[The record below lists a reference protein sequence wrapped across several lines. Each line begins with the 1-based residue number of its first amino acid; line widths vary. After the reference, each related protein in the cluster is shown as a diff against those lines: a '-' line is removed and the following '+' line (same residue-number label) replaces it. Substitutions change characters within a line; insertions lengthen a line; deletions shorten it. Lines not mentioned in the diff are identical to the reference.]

1 VSDQSPET
9 VSAQRQLASDREN
22 MPAEATRRRGLV
34 GRLRARPKLT
44 VALLVA
50 TVMAT
55 QLVGVYIDRNGYWK
69 HYDDTPSGVVEHVI
83 DIVLVH
89 RRERQPSPL
98 PDLLCTP
105 DNNRLGAL
113 KWTLVK
119 NIDSPKT
126 VKRYRF
132 ETDRWSVTETGSRAR
147 VTVGITA
154 LVDEDPQYN
163 VTQLWEFNLEH
174 TDRWRTCSS
183 SQIS

>member
-1 VSDQSPET
+1 MDDQDSET
-9 VSAQRQLASDREN
+9 GLAQRQVAPDREN
-22 MPAEATRRRGLV
+22 LPAEGTRRRGPV

-50 TVMAT
+50 TLTAT
-55 QLVGVYIDRNGYWK
+55 ALVGVHIDRNNYWK
-69 HYDDTPSGVVEHVI
+69 NYDETPSGVVKHVI

-89 RRERQPSPL
+89 KRERQPDPL
-98 PDLLCTP
+98 PGLICDP

-119 NIDSPKT
+119 NIDYPKN
-126 VKRYRF
+126 VSRYRF
-132 ETDRWSVTETGSRAR
+132 KTDRWSVSETGPRAR
-147 VTVGITA
+147 VTVEITA